1 MGWKMQSLEFL
12 SSGVS
17 SQRVGDIIENSTLST
32 DMLFIIARTTN
43 TSSTIHRSRVG
54 STLSSGLSLQTDVS
68 ILSPPG
74 SPAVSD
80 NPVVTLSW
88 ISTITNHL
96 NSMIQTD
103 VIREAASL
111 SLQTDVSILSP

>member
-1 MGWKMQSLEFL
+1 MC
-12 SSGVS
+12 
-17 SQRVGDIIENSTLST
+17 I
-32 DMLFIIARTTN
+32 
-43 TSSTIHRSRVG
+43 
-54 STLSSGLSLQTDVS
+54 
-68 ILSPPG
+68 PG

-103 VIREAASL
+103 VIREAASIKDTARVEAPGGGIN
-111 SLQTDVSILSP
+111 SNSQRTNISKVSHGGILK